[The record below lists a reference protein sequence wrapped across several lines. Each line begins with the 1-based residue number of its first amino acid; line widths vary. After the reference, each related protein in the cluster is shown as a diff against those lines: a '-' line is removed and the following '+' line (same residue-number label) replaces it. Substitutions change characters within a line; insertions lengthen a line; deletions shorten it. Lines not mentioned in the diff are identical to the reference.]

1 MTNFAIF
8 ALSAFLV
15 PAANDQAIKAAQDAP
30 TLEVVRDA
38 RLRGN
43 QGFQDTSGRI
53 WFVGQDTK
61 RGVSAMFRWTGRGW
75 DETPVRQLTHPPW
88 RKHVPPPWTGLSRDI
103 RVIHGRG
110 GRMLAVIVRDMYQDM
125 VDTEAGQRGD
135 RSIHKLAEQWLGE
148 GKRLYWLEAWLLDG
162 EKWSGPMKIDKLL
175 EDHAALLREHFTLPS
190 SRFSFFDLQSDGQ
203 WLWVLNDFDVV
214 GIGPNGERL
223 TWRIPA
229 EHSIAPNRH
238 GTSLAAH
245 VNLLLLP
252 EGGAWCMYLDRPPGR
267 YGTFHVVK
275 LEVAGN
281 RVRSAEIPGA
291 SFPERRAAD
300 INSCLT
306 VTRDKRIWRHYP
318 ISAYTYTQ
326 ISPFVWTGQEW
337 QERKGPCIPMFE
349 DPNGALW
356 FFPPERKSGEP
367 HGYKIIRNGKAATLE
382 WPYLYPMRMGMV
394 TRSGPKTLFVAAE
407 SALVTLVRDAKAAAG
422 WRIDK
427 VYKLPKPWGERGG
440 IFDDGRGNI
449 VGVSGWHARLPDV
462 EAGEPATRPA
472 R

>member
-1 MTNFAIF
+1 MVNRAIL
-8 ALSAFLV
+8 AIGVLLAA
-15 PAANDQAIKAAQDAP
+15 AANGQTTKVAPDAP
-30 TLEVVRDA
+30 TLKVVRDA
-38 RLRGN
+38 RLWDGRA
-43 QGFQDTSGRI
+43 FQDTSGRI
-53 WFVGQDTK
+53 WLVGQDTK

-75 DETPVRQLTHPPW
+75 DETPVKQLPHPPW
-88 RKHVPPPWTGLSRDI
+88 HRRVPPVWTGLSRDI

-110 GRMLAVIVRDMYQDM
+110 GRMLAVVVRDMYQDM

-135 RSIHKLAEQWLGE
+135 TAVLKLGERWLGE

-162 EKWSGPMKIDKLL
+162 GKWSGPMKIDELL
-175 EDHAALLREHFTLPS
+175 KDHADLLRERFTLPS
-190 SRFSFFDLQSDGQ
+190 ERPSFFDLQSDGK

-214 GIGPNGERL
+214 AIGPNGERL

-229 EHSIAPNRH
+229 EHSVAPNRH

-245 VNLLLLP
+245 VNLLLPP
-252 EGGAWCMYLDRPPGR
+252 EGGAWCVYLEAPPGR

-300 INSCLT
+300 KNSCLT

-318 ISAYTYTQ
+318 ISAYNTE
-326 ISPFVWTGQEW
+326 ISPFVWTGEEW
-337 QERKGPCIPMFE
+337 QQRKGPSIPMFE
-349 DPNGALW
+349 DPDGALW
-356 FFPPERKSGEP
+356 FFPPRERKSGEP
-367 HGYKIIRNGKAATLE
+367 YAYKIIRNGKAATLE

-407 SALVTLVRDAKAAAG
+407 SALVTLVRDGKAAAG

-427 VYKLPKPWGERGG
+427 VYKLPKPWGEREG
-440 IFDDGRGNI
+440 IFDDGQGNI
-449 VGVSGWHARLPDV
+449 VGESGWHAKLPGA
-462 EAGEPATRPA
+462 EAPKAATQPAE
-472 R
+472 